1 MKTGQPATDG
11 AAQRAEEEEAEEKM
25 REKRRTQRK
34 EERAVHALLQEN
46 KQERDLEK
54 AIQAEDDMIQDE
66 EEEDISYELDELT
79 GDPKKGK
86 KMKSY
91 WNEKKTERD
100 ISSGSLD
107 EMAQKRVEVL

>member
-1 MKTGQPATDG
+1 MK
-11 AAQRAEEEEAEEKM
+11 
-25 REKRRTQRK
+25 EKRKTERK
-34 EERAVHALLQEN
+34 EKRAVHALLQEN

-54 AIQAEDDMIQDE
+54 AIQAEDDMIRDE

-79 GDPKKGK
+79 DYPKKSK

>member
-1 MKTGQPATDG
+1 
-11 AAQRAEEEEAEEKM
+11 
-25 REKRRTQRK
+25 
-34 EERAVHALLQEN
+34 
-46 KQERDLEK
+46 
-54 AIQAEDDMIQDE
+54 MIRDE

-79 GDPKKGK
+79 DYPKKSK

>member
-1 MKTGQPATDG
+1 
-11 AAQRAEEEEAEEKM
+11 M
-25 REKRRTQRK
+25 RERRRTERK
-34 EERAVHALLQEN
+34 EERAVYALLQEN

-54 AIQAEDDMIQDE
+54 AIQAEDNMIQDE
-66 EEEDISYELDELT
+66 EEEDISYEFDEST
-79 GDPKKGK
+79 DDTQKGK

-91 WNEKKTERD
+91 WIEKKTERD